1 MNFKLGDYVT
11 RQSYNNDLVFQI
23 IDIEDDIAY
32 LRGVDVR
39 LYADSELTDLTKVS
53 VKKETDRVDIEKVE
67 SLISLDRNE
76 YFYLPGKIVQ
86 FDSDKFY
93 LDRCINFY
101 KDMHLE
107 AYGIK
112 VKESEIEDVITDTL
126 EKYKPDIVV
135 ITGHDFLKKHA
146 KDKSKIENYQNS
158 ENFVN
163 AIKKARMYEKNQ
175 DKLIIIAGACQS
187 NYEELINILDR

>member
-1 MNFKLGDYVT
+1 MNFKLGEYVT
-11 RQSYNNDLVFQI
+11 RESYNNDLVFQI

-39 LYADSELTDLTKVS
+39 LYADSELDDLNKVTI
-53 VKKETDRVDIEKVE
+53 KKETDRTDIEKVE

-93 LDRCINFY
+93 LDRCIKFY
-101 KDMHLE
+101 KNMHLE

-112 VKESEIEDVITDTL
+112 VK
-126 EKYKPDIVV
+126 KMK
-135 ITGHDFLKKHA
+135 
-146 KDKSKIENYQNS
+146 
-158 ENFVN
+158 
-163 AIKKARMYEKNQ
+163 
-175 DKLIIIAGACQS
+175 
-187 NYEELINILDR
+187 